1 MHHTRHLAA
10 AAATLLLV
18 AACAEA
24 PTAGPSAAS
33 PSFAAAGNGNENGN
47 KFQCFS
53 GTTDGPQEGV
63 TYGGTCSYVGDGARL
78 VTTDGDPDGSYAG
91 VYLQNTNLDGKKLA
105 DVNKLAFS
113 YSGTGASGG
122 SPRFSIPIDTDG
134 NGTWDLFAFI
144 DTMGCNDGSANVGTL
159 DAIGDATCTVALSN
173 GPIYA
178 NWAAFAAANP
188 TYRIA
193 SNTVSFIVQDQPG
206 NFLITNIQI
215 GKGPA
220 KPAK

>member
-1 MHHTRHLAA
+1 MTPTRYLASAA
-10 AAATLLLV
+10 ALLLL

-24 PTAGPSAAS
+24 PTTGPSAAS
-33 PSFAAAGNGNENGN
+33 PSLAAAGKGNENGN

-53 GTTDGPQEGV
+53 GTTDGGFN
-63 TYGGTCSYVGDGARL
+63 GTCTYTASGDGAVL
-78 VTTDGDPDGSYAG
+78 NTVDSDLDPNNNYAG
-91 VYLQNTNLDGKKLA
+91 VYLQNTNLDGKLLA

-113 YSGTGASGG
+113 YAGSGAAGG

-134 NGTWDLFAFI
+134 DGDTEAYAFI
-144 DTMGCNDGSANVGTL
+144 DTQGCNNGNPNTGTL
-159 DAIGDATCTVALSN
+159 DAINDATCTVWFQDVSY
-173 GPIYA
+173 P

-193 SNTVSFIVQDQPG
+193 KDALAFIIVDQPG
-206 NFLITNIQI
+206 TFTITNIQI

-220 KPAK
+220 KAAK

>member
-1 MHHTRHLAA
+1 MIAPRHLTAVAA
-10 AAATLLLV
+10 VLLV

-24 PTAGPSAAS
+24 PTTGPSAAS

-53 GTTDGPQEGV
+53 GTTDGG
-63 TYGGTCSYVGDGARL
+63 YNGTCAYTASGDGAVL
-78 VTTDGDPDGSYAG
+78 NTVDSDADPNNAYAG
-91 VYLQNTNLDGKKLA
+91 VYLQNSNLAGKKLA
-105 DVNKLAFS
+105 DVNKLSFS

-144 DTMGCNDGSANVGTL
+144 DTQGCNDGSANVGTL

-193 SNTVSFIVQDQPG
+193 SNTVSFIIVDQPG
-206 NFLITNIQI
+206 SFTVSNIQI

-220 KPAK
+220 KAAK